1 MRQRTAEQP
10 QPVRIEPCEQEGFV
24 AVVITVNVQPIQ
36 TQDAETKEN
45 RTEYESDVYRLTY
58 PEKDT
63 ETLREYAKENIEV
76 FAELA
81 EAEENDGKPTQ
92 NADKLAAL
100 MIENTELR
108 TTQDDIIIILTDMM
122 GGVE

>member
-1 MRQRTAEQP
+1 M
-10 QPVRIEPCEQEGFV
+10 
-24 AVVITVNVQPIQ
+24 
-36 TQDAETKEN
+36 
-45 RTEYESDVYRLTY
+45 
-58 PEKDT
+58 
-63 ETLREYAKENIEV
+63 
-76 FAELA
+76 A

-92 NADKLAAL
+92 NADKLVAL

>member
-10 QPVRIEPCEQEGFV
+10 QPVRIEPCEQAGFV
-24 AVVITVNVQPIQ
+24 EVVITVNVKPVQE
-36 TQDAETKEN
+36 TDAETGAN
-45 RTEYESDVYRLTY
+45 RTAYESDVYRLTY
-58 PEKDT
+58 PEKDR
-63 ETLREYAKENIEV
+63 EMLQEYARENIEI

-81 EAEENDGKPTQ
+81 AAEENDRKPTQ
-92 NADKLAAL
+92 NADKLAEL

-108 TTQDDIIIILTDMM
+108 ETQDDIIITITDIL

>member
-10 QPVRIEPCEQEGFV
+10 RPVRIEPCEQVGFV
-24 AVVITVNVQPIQ
+24 EVVITVNVKPVQE
-36 TQDAETKEN
+36 TDAETGAN
-45 RTEYESDVYRLTY
+45 RTAYESDVYRLTY
-58 PEKDT
+58 PEKDR
-63 ETLREYAKENIEV
+63 EILQEYARENIEI

-81 EAEENDGKPTQ
+81 AAEENDRKPTQ
-92 NADKLAAL
+92 NADKLAEL

-108 TTQDDIIIILTDMM
+108 ETQDDIIITITDIL

>member
-1 MRQRTAEQP
+1 MRQRTVEQP

-24 AVVITVNVQPIQ
+24 AVVITVNVKQVQ
-36 TQDAETKEN
+36 ETDTEAGEN
-45 RTEYESDVYRLTY
+45 RTAYESDVYRLTY
-58 PEKDT
+58 PEKDK
-63 ETLREYAKENIEV
+63 ETLQEYAQENIEV

-81 EAEENDGKPTQ
+81 AAEENDGKPTQ
-92 NADKLAAL
+92 NADKLAEL

-108 TTQDDIIIILTDMM
+108 ATQDDIIITITDML

>member
-10 QPVRIEPCEQEGFV
+10 QPVRIEPCEQVGFV
-24 AVVITVNVQPIQ
+24 EVVITVNVKPVQE
-36 TQDAETKEN
+36 TDAETGAN
-45 RTEYESDVYRLTY
+45 RTAYESDVYRLTY
-58 PEKDT
+58 PEKDR
-63 ETLREYAKENIEV
+63 EILQEYARENIEI

-81 EAEENDGKPTQ
+81 AAEENDGKPTQ
-92 NADKLAAL
+92 NADKLAEL

-108 TTQDDIIIILTDMM
+108 ETQDDIIITITDIL